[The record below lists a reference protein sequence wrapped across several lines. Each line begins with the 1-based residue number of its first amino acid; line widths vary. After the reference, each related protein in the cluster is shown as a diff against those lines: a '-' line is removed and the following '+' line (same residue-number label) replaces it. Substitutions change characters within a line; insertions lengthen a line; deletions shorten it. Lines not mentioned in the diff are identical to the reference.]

1 MFNKNLNNISYS
13 AKFQVCFLGDQS
25 SGKTTVM
32 RKIFN
37 KNIPITPTIGVDYD
51 SKITNYGNR
60 EIKLSIWDLSG
71 AQRFRPILKNYYND
85 NDMIVLF
92 LDLTKDVFTS
102 LKYWLDQ
109 FKQFLKDDIP
119 ILIVL
124 NKSDLV
130 DNFNI
135 TPILEE
141 TTKYINKYDII
152 FHNIKIDKY
161 DKQFIEKK
169 IFNLL
174 IDELIEIDLSDKFLP
189 KRPKEKREFCFIAF
203 FKSLWK

>member
-1 MFNKNLNNISYS
+1 MFNNNLNNSLYS
-13 AKFQVCFLGDQS
+13 SKFQVCFLGDES
-25 SGKTTVM
+25 SGKTSVM

-37 KNIPITPTIGVDYD
+37 KNIPVTPTVGVDYD

-60 EIKLSIWDLSG
+60 EIRLSVWDLSG

-85 NDMIVLF
+85 NSMIVLF
-92 LDLTKDVFTS
+92 LDLTKDVFKS
-102 LKYWLDQ
+102 FNYWISELKEH
-109 FKQFLKDDIP
+109 LKDDIP

-124 NKSDLV
+124 NKSDMV
-130 DNFNI
+130 EDFNT

-141 TTKYINKYDII
+141 TRKNFKRFDII
-152 FHNIKIDKY
+152 FHNIKINKY
-161 DKQFIEKK
+161 DKGFIEKK

-174 IDELIEIDLSDKFLP
+174 VDEMIEIDLSDKFLP
-189 KRPKEKREFCFIAF
+189 KPKKKREFCFTDF

>member
-1 MFNKNLNNISYS
+1 MFNNNLNNSLYS
-13 AKFQVCFLGDQS
+13 SKFQVCFLGDES
-25 SGKTTVM
+25 SGKTSVM

-37 KNIPITPTIGVDYD
+37 KNIPVTPTVGVDYD

-60 EIKLSIWDLSG
+60 EIRLSVWDLSG

-85 NDMIVLF
+85 NSMIVLF
-92 LDLTKDVFTS
+92 FDLTKDVFKS
-102 LKYWLDQ
+102 FNYWISELKEH
-109 FKQFLKDDIP
+109 LKDDIP

-124 NKSDLV
+124 NKSDMV
-130 DNFNI
+130 EDFNT

-141 TTKYINKYDII
+141 TRKNFKRFDII
-152 FHNIKIDKY
+152 FHNIKINKY
-161 DKQFIEKK
+161 DKKFIEKK

-174 IDELIEIDLSDKFLP
+174 VDERIEIDLADKFLP
-189 KRPKEKREFCFIAF
+189 KHKKREFCFTEF

>member
-1 MFNKNLNNISYS
+1 MFNNNLNNISYS
-13 AKFQVCFLGDQS
+13 SKFQVCFLGDQS

-37 KNIPITPTIGVDYD
+37 KNIPVTPTIGVDYD
-51 SKITNYGNR
+51 SKITNYSNR
-60 EIKLSIWDLSG
+60 EVKLSIWDLSG
-71 AQRFRPILKNYYND
+71 AQRFRPILKTYYND

-102 LKYWLDQ
+102 LKYWLGQ

-141 TTKYINKYDII
+141 T
-152 FHNIKIDKY
+152 
-161 DKQFIEKK
+161 
-169 IFNLL
+169 
-174 IDELIEIDLSDKFLP
+174 
-189 KRPKEKREFCFIAF
+189 
-203 FKSLWK
+203 

>member
-124 NKSDLV
+124 NKSDMV
-130 DNFNI
+130 EDFNI

-174 IDELIEIDLSDKFLP
+174 IDELIEIDLSDNFLP